1 MRTNDFHLA
10 NSELHFG
17 VCKEIPIRGFDL
29 LLQSCTTQRQAG
41 IFASKVFANDE
52 HLQKNIGFFHMCRPY
67 FLSENFGLDDNMTSR
82 TTWGLPCD
90 SIFV

>member
-10 NSELHFG
+10 NSELLFG

-29 LLQSCTTQRQAG
+29 LLQSCTTQRYAG
-41 IFASKVFANDE
+41 IFASNFFANDE
-52 HLQKNIGFFHMCRPY
+52 HSQRNIRFFHMRSPY
-67 FLSENFGLDDNMTSR
+67 FLSEYFGLDDKMTSR

-90 SIFV
+90 NIFV